1 MKQFLTVLVALLLV
15 VGWFSPPAAQAQTRN
30 ITFICNT
37 ATVPDTLPVTGATIQ
52 MRGGLVNSGT
62 SPITWGNDSVNNM
75 VNIGGDY
82 WSKTVQL
89 NQNDTLRFKFVVAY
103 QSGTGWEQNTTPPYT
118 GMPADNRY
126 FIADVFSD
134 TTLPVQFWNNG
145 ANGRPQYFRP
155 WNDNPD
161 PADTNLYVW
170 VRVNMLGPITS
181 GSFGYNNNTD
191 TVAIRG
197 GGPAGSDLDWGTSHF
212 LVRESN
218 ATNGDGYTAA
228 ANSFWSHRLRIPKS
242 SVSAGQ
248 SVQFKYMLGSDW
260 NGRDELQGQPNRSFT
275 IPVGLNDTT
284 LHWVFYNNERPSQR
298 INDDTVIVTFRA
310 NMSKAIASGGFSIGD
325 TLYVR
330 SGYYGTALESGRRKE
345 MQNLI
350 GAIYEAEDTIITS
363 VGQILDYQYYAVKN
377 AAEIRESYYNFYFT
391 GDIVSE
397 AERRQVVVAGNS
409 FTVLDTATSVTQA
422 RRQPVFPNARTL
434 ARNVNVRYEV
444 DMRPAIY
451 EVLSG
456 TTLDD
461 IQGAF
466 DVSPANVDSILNW
479 GVWMNGPAVGGWNN
493 PGGTDWGFDLQN
505 NLEKKLY
512 DDGTNGDQAAGDSI
526 FTRIVATGP
535 DSLGIGTKG
544 QVGQVFKFGIRGGD
558 NEGGTGGFGN
568 NHLENIVDADST
580 YTIHSQF
587 GSINPA
593 FYDAWDYDNHQ
604 PSTGVIEL
612 GGIPQTYSLRQNY
625 PNPFNPMTKIEY
637 AIPYASEVRLVVF
650 NLLGQEVAT
659 LVNDHQSAGNY
670 RVQFDATALSSGVY
684 FFKLSA
690 GDYVSTRKMV
700 LMK

>member
-1 MKQFLTVLVALLLV
+1 MKYSIQFILAVLLVA
-15 VGWFSPPAAQAQTRN
+15 GFMQQTEIQAQTRN

-37 ATVPDTLPVTGATIQ
+37 ATVPDTLPVGGSTIQ

-62 SPITWGNDSVNNM
+62 SPITWGNDSVNNF

-82 WSKTVQL
+82 WAKTIQL
-89 NQNDTLRFKFVVAY
+89 NQNDTLRYKFVVAY
-103 QSGTGWEQNTTPPYT
+103 TSGTGWEQNTTPPYA

-155 WNDNPD
+155 WSDTPD

-181 GSFGYNNNTD
+181 GSFSYNNNTD
-191 TVAIRG
+191 TVAVRG

-218 ATNGDGYTAA
+218 ATNGDGYTTA

-242 SVSAGQ
+242 SAAEGTSI
-248 SVQFKYMLGSDW
+248 SFKYMLGSDW

-275 IPVGLNDTT
+275 IPVGHKDTT
-284 LHWVFYNNERPSQR
+284 LTWVFYNNERPSAR
-298 INDDTVIVTFRA
+298 INDDTVIVTYRA
-310 NMSKAIASGGFSIGD
+310 NMSRAISSGGFSIGD

-350 GAIYEAEDTIITS
+350 GALYEVEDTIITS
-363 VGQILDYQYYAVKN
+363 IGQTLDYQYYVVKN
-377 AAEIRESYYNFYFT
+377 GAEIRESYYNFFFT

-397 AERRQVVVAGNS
+397 AERRQV
-409 FTVLDTATSVTQA
+409 TVGGSTFSILDTATSVTQA
-422 RRQPVFPNARTL
+422 RRQPVFPNSRTL
-434 ARNVNVRYEV
+434 ARDVSVRYEV
-444 DMRPAIY
+444 DLRPAIY
-451 EVLSG
+451 QVMRG
-456 TTLDD
+456 DTLND

-466 DVSPANVDSILNW
+466 DIYPTDVDSIIGW
-479 GVWMNGPAVGGWNN
+479 GVWMNGLAVGGWGN
-493 PGGTDWGFDLQN
+493 PSGTDWGIDLQN
-505 NLEKKLY
+505 NLDKKLY
-512 DDGTNGDQAAGDSI
+512 DDGTNGDQVAGDSI
-526 FTRIVATGP
+526 FSRIVLTSP

-558 NEGGTGGFGN
+558 NEGGAGGFGN
-568 NHLENIVDADST
+568 NHLENIVDAGSAFT
-580 YTIHSQF
+580 LVSQF

-593 FYDAWDYDNHQ
+593 YYDAWDYDNRQ
-604 PSTGVIEL
+604 PSTGVIEV
-612 GGIPQTYSLRQNY
+612 GGLPESFSISQNY
-625 PNPFNPMTKIEY
+625 PNPFNPTTKIDY
-637 AIPYASEVRLVVF
+637 SLPHAADVSLIVYNLIGQQVAVLVQASQ
-650 NLLGQEVAT
+650 N
-659 LVNDHQSAGNY
+659 AGNY
-670 RVQFDATALSSGVY
+670 RATFDASALSSGIY
-684 FFKLSA
+684 FFKISA
-690 GDYVSTRKMV
+690 GKFVSTKKMV